1 MQAPKHLRREAGTLH
16 AMIALYC
23 KAHHDP
29 QAESLCSDCRGL
41 AAYALERL
49 ERCPFGWRKPT
60 CARCPVHCYLPG
72 RREEIRRVMRFA
84 GPRML
89 LHHPI
94 LTMLH
99 LLDGFRKPPRHRQ
112 LKS

>member
-1 MQAPKHLRREAGTLH
+1 
-16 AMIALYC
+16 
-23 KAHHDP
+23 
-29 QAESLCSDCRGL
+29 
-41 AAYALERL
+41 
-49 ERCPFGWRKPT
+49 
-60 CARCPVHCYLPG
+60 
-72 RREEIRRVMRFA
+72 MRHA